1 MCERTGTGLDFYA
14 DASRPVS
21 IRILI
26 IDDDVPSLAL
36 ADYLLQSAGHATTT
50 ANDGEQ
56 AVRLALSQPFD
67 LIISDLHLP
76 GLTGYE
82 IVARLRASPQWRPVP
97 LVAVTASSMVGDRES
112 VLAAGF
118 DGYISKPIEPEKFVA
133 AVEGFL
139 GSSPPG
145 RAR

>member
-1 MCERTGTGLDFYA
+1 MSA
-14 DASRPVS
+14 
-21 IRILI
+21 RILI

-50 ANDGEQ
+50 ADHGKRGL
-56 AVRLALSQPFD
+56 AAALSQNFD

-82 IVARLRASPQWRPVP
+82 IVARLLASPDWRRVP
-97 LVAVTASSMVGDRES
+97 LVAVTASSMVGDRET

-118 DGYISKPIEPEKFVA
+118 DGYISKPIEPQNFVA
-133 AVEGFL
+133 DVQRFL
-139 GSSPPG
+139 EAA
-145 RAR
+145 ARGDDT